1 MSENNAKIEFL
12 YLNEQDMMD
21 AGVMDMHG
29 CIDTISE
36 MFELLYQGDYI
47 MGGPNHNS
55 HGIGVY
61 FPKESPIAGMPLA
74 GEDRRFL
81 AMPAYLGGRF
91 HLAGEKWYG
100 SNKENNKK
108 GLPRSIL
115 MVMLNDVE
123 TGAPLAL
130 MSANLI
136 SAMRTAAV
144 PGVAARHLAR
154 AGAKSVALIGPGV
167 VNRTALMAYMD
178 VRPGIDTVYIKG
190 RGAEAIG
197 RMRAYIAEKFP
208 QITKIAVCDTIEE
221 AVRDADIVSVAASA
235 SADYPYIDGKWLK
248 PGSVVLGPGLLT
260 IDRDFLVNKAVKV
273 ADNWA
278 MYEAAV
284 EERGGV
290 YPIHASL
297 GLVGTCFLDHIH
309 DGYMKREDVLE
320 IGGIVSGDQPGR
332 TDDEQIFV
340 VSINGMAVED
350 VAWGYAV
357 YQNALKKGIGQK
369 LKLWDAPAMR

>member
-1 MSENNAKIEFL
+1 MAETGEGLEFL
-12 YLNEQDMMD
+12 YLNEQDVID
-21 AGVMDMHG
+21 AGVMDIHA

-36 MFELLYQGDYI
+36 MFVLLYQGDYI

-55 HGIGVY
+55 HGMGIY
-61 FPKESPIAGMPLA
+61 FPKESPIEGMPLA

-115 MVMLNDVE
+115 MVILNDVE

-136 SAMRTAAV
+136 SAVRTAAV
-144 PGVAARHLAR
+144 PGVAAKYLAR
-154 AGAKSVALIGPGV
+154 KDAKSLALIGPGV
-167 VNRTALMAYMD
+167 VNRTALTAYVD
-178 VRPGIDTVYIKG
+178 VRPSIDTVYIKG
-190 RGAEAIG
+190 RGLEAIE
-197 RMRAYIAEKFP
+197 RMKKFIRENCP
-208 QITKIAVCDTIEE
+208 QIQSVIVCDSIEE
-221 AVRDADIVSVAASA
+221 AVRHADIVSVAASA
-235 SADYPYIDGKWLK
+235 SAEYPFIDGRWLK
-248 PGSVVLGPGLLT
+248 AGSVVLGPGLLT

-273 ADNWA
+273 VDNWA

-290 YPIHASL
+290 YPIHNSL

-309 DGYMKREDVLE
+309 DGYMKREDVFE
-320 IGGIVSGDQPGR
+320 IGGIVSGSQAGR
-332 TDDEQIFV
+332 TNEDQIFV

-350 VAWGYAV
+350 VAWGYTV

-369 LKLWDAPAMR
+369 LRLWDAPAMW